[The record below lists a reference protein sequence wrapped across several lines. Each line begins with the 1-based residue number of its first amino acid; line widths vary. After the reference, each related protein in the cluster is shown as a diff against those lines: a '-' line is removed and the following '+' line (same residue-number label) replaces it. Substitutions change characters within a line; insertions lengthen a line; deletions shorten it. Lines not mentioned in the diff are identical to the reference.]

1 MKSEE
6 QVRGNWHTTEKE
18 KSSAKKK
25 EKGSGKPVETAAAVE
40 ILKNR
45 ISTAGLKPTASQ
57 FPQARLLTNAIGDH

>member
-45 ISTAGLKPTASQ
+45 ISTAA
-57 FPQARLLTNAIGDH
+57 